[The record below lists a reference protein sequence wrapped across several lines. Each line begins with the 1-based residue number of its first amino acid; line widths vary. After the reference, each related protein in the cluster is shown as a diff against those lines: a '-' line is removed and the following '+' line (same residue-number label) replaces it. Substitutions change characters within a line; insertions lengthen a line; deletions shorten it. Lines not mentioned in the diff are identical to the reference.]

1 MSRLVELGQFVD
13 SGKLFKAD
21 LDIILRSNALVQA
34 NSGGG
39 KSWLLRRMIE
49 QSFRR
54 VPQIILDPEGE
65 FSTLRE
71 KFDFVLV
78 GKGGDTPADMRSAAL
93 LAHRLLELGAS
104 AIIDLFEM
112 SKSLRPLWCAT
123 FVQALVDA
131 PKKLWRELLLYVD
144 EAHELA
150 PEPGHGVT
158 ESRDEKLCR
167 HALTDFAA
175 KGRKRGYGVVAAT
188 QRLGKLSKDFAAELK
203 NALVGQTWIDIDR
216 ERAAGTLGIAKA
228 SKQEFFQNV
237 KNLEPGNFFGLGR
250 AFMLEPTLVRIGE
263 VETEHPTPGRRQSA
277 PPPPTAKIVHLL
289 PQLAD
294 LPKEAEQKVLTE
306 KELRQRIVELEREVA
321 KKPQPA
327 PVVERVGKTK
337 RIEVPVFREADLKR
351 IDHFVDKLVK
361 SEGSFKELIE
371 HAVDRVAQAQ
381 QTVVTSVDTLVTLGK
396 RAMGAMQDGSSN
408 AQVVPIR
415 GNNVGR
421 RDADAR
427 FVDPGR
433 GPRQARV
440 VDKDNAVITHSRF
453 KTPDADGAIDFGPL
467 TSYERDLLAVVARRG
482 QATDAEIAVLSR
494 YSRGSSAF
502 GKNLGKLVARGLI
515 TGDTRNGRTITE
527 EGRAEAGDVGEVPT
541 GKALL
546 EHWCERLTSYETQ
559 FLRTIYDAQT
569 ITRDGLSEQTGK
581 SLTSSAFG
589 KTIGALA
596 RLKLIIV
603 DSSGDLRIS
612 TDLR

>member
-216 ERAAGTLGIAKA
+216 ERDRK
-228 SKQEFFQNV
+228 S
-237 KNLEPGNFFGLGR
+237 
-250 AFMLEPTLVRIGE
+250 
-263 VETEHPTPGRRQSA
+263 
-277 PPPPTAKIVHLL
+277 
-289 PQLAD
+289 
-294 LPKEAEQKVLTE
+294 
-306 KELRQRIVELEREVA
+306 
-321 KKPQPA
+321 
-327 PVVERVGKTK
+327 VV
-337 RIEVPVFREADLKR
+337 
-351 IDHFVDKLVK
+351 
-361 SEGSFKELIE
+361 
-371 HAVDRVAQAQ
+371 
-381 QTVVTSVDTLVTLGK
+381 
-396 RAMGAMQDGSSN
+396 
-408 AQVVPIR
+408 
-415 GNNVGR
+415 
-421 RDADAR
+421 
-427 FVDPGR
+427 
-433 GPRQARV
+433 
-440 VDKDNAVITHSRF
+440 
-453 KTPDADGAIDFGPL
+453 
-467 TSYERDLLAVVARRG
+467 
-482 QATDAEIAVLSR
+482 
-494 YSRGSSAF
+494 
-502 GKNLGKLVARGLI
+502 
-515 TGDTRNGRTITE
+515 
-527 EGRAEAGDVGEVPT
+527 
-541 GKALL
+541 
-546 EHWCERLTSYETQ
+546 
-559 FLRTIYDAQT
+559 
-569 ITRDGLSEQTGK
+569 
-581 SLTSSAFG
+581 
-589 KTIGALA
+589 
-596 RLKLIIV
+596 
-603 DSSGDLRIS
+603 
-612 TDLR
+612 